1 MMLAMRRDAGIKAND
16 GRETRKRIIRLV
28 FDGTSGPM
36 RFEAARLEWS
46 AREPRPRRVDRTP
59 ALAR

>member
-1 MMLAMRRDAGIKAND
+1 MKANE
-16 GRETRKRIIRLV
+16 GRETHKRIIRLV

-36 RFEAARLEWS
+36 RFEAARVEWS
-46 AREPRPRRVDRTP
+46 AREPRRRDVDRTP

>member
-1 MMLAMRRDAGIKAND
+1 MMLAMRRDAGMKAND
-16 GRETRKRIIRLV
+16 GRETRKWIIRLV

-36 RFEAARLEWS
+36 RFEAARVEWS
-46 AREPRPRRVDRTP
+46 ARERRRRRVDRTP

>member
-1 MMLAMRRDAGIKAND
+1 MLVMRRDAGIKAD
-16 GRETRKRIIRLV
+16 GGCEPCKRIIRLV

-36 RFEAARLEWS
+36 RFEAARVEWS

>member
-1 MMLAMRRDAGIKAND
+1 MMLAMRRDAGIKANG
-16 GRETRKRIIRLV
+16 GRKTHTRIIRLV

-36 RFEAARLEWS
+36 RFEAARVEWS

>member
-1 MMLAMRRDAGIKAND
+1 MMLAMRRDDGIKANRA
-16 GRETRKRIIRLV
+16 RETRRRIIRLV

-36 RFEAARLEWS
+36 RFEAARVEWS

>member
-1 MMLAMRRDAGIKAND
+1 MRRDSGVKANA

-36 RFEAARLEWS
+36 RFEAARFEWTT
-46 AREPRPRRVDRTP
+46 RESRPRREDRTP
-59 ALAR
+59 AIAH